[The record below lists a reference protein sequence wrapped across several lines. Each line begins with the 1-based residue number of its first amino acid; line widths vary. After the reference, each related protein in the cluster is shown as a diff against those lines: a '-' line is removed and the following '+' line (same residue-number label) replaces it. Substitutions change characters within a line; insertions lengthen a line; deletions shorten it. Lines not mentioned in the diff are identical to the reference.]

1 MSNTRLPMR
10 KICEVLR
17 LYHTCRQSRR
27 RIAATCGLSRSTVSD
42 YLGRATAA
50 GLAWPLPEGLTEA
63 DLESRLFPAAVP
75 SQAGANNKPLPDFA
89 YIHSELVV
97 HKRYNLT
104 LELLWCEYMEQH
116 PDGYKYSY
124 FCELYRSWLGRR
136 DYCMRQ
142 DHKAGEKLFVD
153 YGDGLE
159 VWDAAGGKAR
169 RTHLF
174 VAVWGA
180 SNYTYAEASL
190 TQELPAWCGS
200 HVRALE
206 YFGVAPLVVV
216 PDNLKSAVT
225 GASYYEPEI
234 NRTYAALAE
243 HYGFAV
249 IPARPAHPRDKPKV
263 ENGVLVAK
271 RWILARLRKRTFYSL
286 GEMNTAIRELLEY
299 LNHREMRKLKQNRRE
314 VFEAVDRPKAQGLPA
329 NAYEYAEW
337 RKARVNVD
345 YHVEVDGHYYSVPFR
360 LLKEE
365 VEIRLT
371 ARAVEIYRRGERVAA
386 HLRSQEKHRHTTET
400 GHMPPEHQK
409 YLEWSP
415 SRIISWAEKVGPAT
429 AELTRRIMEIRAHPE
444 QGYRSCLGILRLS
457 KSYGDK
463 RLEAASARA
472 VRFSALSF
480 RSVKSILEKRLD
492 QQPVERPAAQRV
504 LPYHENLRGG
514 QYYSS

>member
-17 LYHTCRQSRR
+17 LYHACRQSRR
-27 RIAATCGLSRSTVSD
+27 SIATSCGLSRSTVSD
-42 YLGRATAA
+42 YLGRAAAA
-50 GLAWPLPEGLTEA
+50 GLTWPLPEGLTEA
-63 DLESRLFPAAVP
+63 DLEGRLFPAAP
-75 SQAGANNKPLPDFA
+75 SQAGANSKPLPDFA
-89 YIHSELVV
+89 YIHAELVAN
-97 HKRYNLT
+97 KRYNLT

-159 VWDAAGGKAR
+159 VWDNVTGKAR

-206 YFGVAPLVVV
+206 YFGAAPLVVV

-225 GASYYEPEI
+225 RASFYEPEI
-234 NRTYAALAE
+234 NRSYAALAE

-249 IPARPAHPRDKPKV
+249 IPARPRHPRDKAKV
-263 ENGVLVAK
+263 ETGVLIAK
-271 RWILARLRKRTFYSL
+271 LWILAKLRHRTFYCL
-286 GEMNTAIRELLEY
+286 ADLNAAIRELLNA
-299 LNHREMRKLKQNRRE
+299 LNDRQLRKIKRSRRE
-314 VFEAVDRPKAQGLPA
+314 LFLELDRPAALPLPA
-329 NAYEYAEW
+329 LHYEYAEW

-345 YHVEVDGHYYSVPFR
+345 YHVETDCHYYSVPFQ
-360 LLKEE
+360 LLREE
-365 VEIRLT
+365 VDIRLT
-371 ARAVEIYRRGERVAA
+371 AATVEVFHRGKRVAA
-386 HLRSQEKHRHTTET
+386 HPRSRLRHKHTTLKE
-400 GHMPPEHQK
+400 HMPPEHQAH
-409 YLEWSP
+409 LEWTP
-415 SRIISWAEKVGPAT
+415 SRIIAWAAKTGPAT
-429 AELTRRIMEIRAHPE
+429 AALVQHIMAAKTHPE
-444 QGYRSCLGILRLS
+444 QGYRACLGTMRLA
-457 KSYGDK
+457 KSYGSA
-463 RLEAASARA
+463 RLEAACARA
-472 VRFSALSF
+472 MRFNVASFGAVR
-480 RSVKSILEKRLD
+480 SILASGLD
-492 QQPVERPAAQRV
+492 RQSADKAPAQPA
-504 LPYHENLRGG
+504 LPLHDNLRGDL
-514 QYYSS
+514 YYRS

>member
-17 LYHTCRQSRR
+17 LYHACRQSRR
-27 RIAATCGLSRSTVSD
+27 SIATSCGLSRSTVSD
-42 YLGRATAA
+42 YLGRAAAA
-50 GLAWPLPEGLTEA
+50 GLAWPLPEGLNEA
-63 DLESRLFPAAVP
+63 DLEDRLFPAAP
-75 SQAGANNKPLPDFA
+75 GQAGANSKPLPDFA
-89 YIHSELVV
+89 YIHAELVAN
-97 HKRYNLT
+97 KRYNLT

-124 FCELYRSWLGRR
+124 FCELYRGWLGRR

-159 VWDAAGGKAR
+159 VWDKLTGKSR

-206 YFGVAPLVVV
+206 YFGAAPLVVV

-225 GASYYEPEI
+225 KTSFYEPEI

-271 RWILARLRKRTFYSL
+271 RWILARLRKRIFYSL
-286 GEMNTAIRELLEY
+286 GEMNIAIRELLEY
-299 LNHREMRKLKQNRRE
+299 LNSREMRKLKQSRRE
-314 VFEAVDRPKAQGLPA
+314 MFDAVDLPKAQALPA

-337 RKARVNVD
+337 LKARVNLD
-345 YHVEVDGHYYSVPFR
+345 YHVEVDRHYYSVPYR

-371 ARAVEIYRRGERVAA
+371 ARAVEIYRNGERLATHV
-386 HLRSQEKHRHTTET
+386 RSHNNHQHTTET

-409 YLEWSP
+409 HLEWSP
-415 SRIISWAEKVGPAT
+415 SRIIAWAEKVGPST
-429 AELTRRIMEIRAHPE
+429 AELARRIMESRAHPE
-444 QGYRSCLGILRLS
+444 QGYRSCLGILRLG
-457 KSYGDK
+457 KNYGDK
-463 RLEAASARA
+463 RLEAAAARA
-472 VRFSALSF
+472 VHFGALSF

-492 QQPVERPAAQRV
+492 QQAPARPAAQSV
-504 LPYHENLRGG
+504 LPFHENLRGG